1 MTNDSTTSTIPK
13 WINIYLWITFAITLG
28 ASLAAYFKPDALLG
42 TWEAISA
49 GGALSLA
56 GPLGLFVS
64 RNMATAVV
72 TLFGLLQK
80 NASMIKLILLLRI
93 VSDGLD
99 LVNNLIAGNMPVAIM
114 GGVMC
119 AIEIFAFTKIK
130 E

>member
-1 MTNDSTTSTIPK
+1 MTTPSHTTPR
-13 WINIYLWITFAITLG
+13 WITIYLWITFAITLG
-28 ASLAAYFKPDALLG
+28 ASLAGYFKPDALLG
-42 TWEAISA
+42 TWEALSA
-49 GGALSLA
+49 MGALSLA

-80 NASMIKLILLLRI
+80 NASMIKIVLLLRI

-119 AIEIFAFTKIK
+119 AIEIFAFTKIR